1 MDWIIA
7 AGSSALGGLA
17 VLFIR
22 QLMGWLFRLFRNE
35 FQVSTKKVQVST
47 QEERGPVSYEHGF
60 PEKAIKVTVRNQGG
74 EAKQIQDLRLIFSGI
89 YGLPVPS
96 QAHASHTHVL
106 LPATLEGGVTESWYF
121 PAEKVA
127 SAIGNLSSKT
137 LAQQGKVRLYPQVI
151 DAGGKVYRGP
161 RFGLSLD
168 VNSHWP

>member
-1 MDWIIA
+1 MRDLIVA
-7 AGSSALGGLA
+7 AVGTALGGLA

-22 QLMGWLFRLFRNE
+22 RLADWLFRLFRNE
-35 FQVSTKKVQVST
+35 LRLST
-47 QEERGPVSYEHGF
+47 QEERGPASYEHGF

-74 EAKQIQDLRLIFSGI
+74 EAKQIQDLRLIFSGV

-96 QAHASHTHVL
+96 QAHAAHTHVP

-127 SAIGNLSSKT
+127 SAIGSLSST
-137 LAQQGKVRLYPQVI
+137 TPAQQSEVRLRPQVT
-151 DAGGKVYRGP
+151 DADGKVYRGP
-161 RFGLSLD
+161 RFELSLD